1 MLATPLEGGLTMCYE
16 RWMRRRDREAEESR
30 DVWRDFERTTPI
42 ADADRPAEPAEPTT
56 AEARE
61 EVVSAER

>member
-1 MLATPLEGGLTMCYE
+1 MCYE

-42 ADADRPAEPAEPTT
+42 ADPDVPAERTEPEP

-61 EVVSAER
+61 EVATADR